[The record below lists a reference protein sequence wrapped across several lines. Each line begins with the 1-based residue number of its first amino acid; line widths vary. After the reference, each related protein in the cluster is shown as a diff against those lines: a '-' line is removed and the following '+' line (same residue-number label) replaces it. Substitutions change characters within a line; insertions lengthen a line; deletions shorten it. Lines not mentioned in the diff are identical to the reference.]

1 MPSNNP
7 EIIELELEVDIQDSA
22 SVKNAEAWAVGER
35 GGVPVQEGD
44 QTYHNNSKYY
54 AEQAGG
60 EAENA
65 EAWANG
71 TRNGQPVESDD
82 PAYHKSG
89 KYYSDQMAAAL
100 EEVTR
105 QAVVEAAGNAE
116 AWAVGQRRGAD
127 VPSTDP
133 AYHNNA
139 KYYAEQTHEE
149 LESVA
154 ERVEAARDE
163 TVAAAETF
171 DSGLRFLGSVN
182 YAADL
187 PAGATLGDEYLVL
200 YAGSTGTNYIGKQ
213 YVWDGTAWRP
223 IGNDLK
229 LYRDADGDLCEE
241 D

>member
-1 MPSNNP
+1 MADN
-7 EIIELELEVDIQDSA
+7 EQAITLRIEASDSV
-22 SVKNAEAWAVGER
+22 SVHQAEAWAVGQR
-35 GGVPVQEGD
+35 GGVDVPDTDE
-44 QTYHNNSKYY
+44 TYHNNARSE
-54 AEQAGG
+54 ARRAGG
-60 EAENA
+60 EARSPGA
-65 EAWANG
+65 PAHC
-71 TRNGQPVESDD
+71 TRNGQPVESGD

-89 KYYSDQMAAAL
+89 KYYSDQMAAAV

-163 TVAAAETF
+163 TVAAAGTF

-187 PAGATLGDEYLVL
+187 PAGATLGDKYLVL